1 MVLVSADAGVGT
13 SGRAPS
19 FPAPFPLL
27 RCIGFLPLKSDVV
40 RVRALSKS
48 PLRGPV
54 RRRWIM
60 KMAAA
65 PTRAAP
71 PATMPIVIV
80 VHPPTAATLC
90 AGALQVVITDMLPSR
105 VQLPIELTATK
116 AAQQDCLRAAQ
127 RAGMP

>member
-1 MVLVSADAGVGT
+1 MMVLLSADAGVGV

-19 FPAPFPLL
+19 LPAAVLL
-27 RCIGFLPLKSDVV
+27 LGCIGFLPLKSDVV

-80 VHPPTAATLC
+80 VHPPAAATLC
-90 AGALQVVITDMLPSR
+90 AGALQVAITDALPSW
-105 VQLPIELTATK
+105 VQLPDSPSCCSKYGLPLQSGDA
-116 AAQQDCLRAAQ
+116 
-127 RAGMP
+127 